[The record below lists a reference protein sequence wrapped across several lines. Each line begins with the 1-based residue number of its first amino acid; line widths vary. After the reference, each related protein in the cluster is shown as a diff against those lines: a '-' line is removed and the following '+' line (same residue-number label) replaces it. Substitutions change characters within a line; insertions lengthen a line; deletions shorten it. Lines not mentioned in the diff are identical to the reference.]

1 MERVLKDFKCEEENE
16 ELERNEKHILL
27 VAYTLCNNVPCK
39 NLKILTKTLIY
50 MHTYAYL
57 IIFGFKVLINDD

>member
-1 MERVLKDFKCEEENE
+1 MERVLKGLKCEEQNE
-16 ELERNEKHILL
+16 ELERNGKHILL
-27 VAYTLCNNVPCK
+27 VAYTLYNTVPCK

-57 IIFGFKVLINDD
+57 IIFVFKVLINDD